1 NVQTT
6 LLRRYLFQ
14 LSLVVYSKHFLPF
27 GILHLLS
34 PFLYTSVHLQF
45 VLVEFA
51 YLSSFNLLYLTN
63 HDWSVYN
70 MFYLLFSCYVST
82 SFRTFSTVGS
92 TNVTCHIFRFGIVS
106 SFPFKLSYD
115 FVIC

>member
-1 NVQTT
+1 ILVKLVDRLMGMFLVMGLMFYNYNVQTT

-27 GILHLLS
+27 GIIHLLS

-70 MFYLLFSCYVST
+70 MFYLLFS
-82 SFRTFSTVGS
+82 
-92 TNVTCHIFRFGIVS
+92 
-106 SFPFKLSYD
+106 
-115 FVIC
+115 